1 MKKVRE
7 KTDVALFVAG
17 VFKMAI
23 LHLTAFLLFI
33 TNYLRFNHISTFIA
47 NKNIQSAASP
57 SPVVLPDDLIT
68 KIFSFLP
75 VKSLLRFRCLS
86 KYWKTLISRP
96 DFVKLHLQRSGTRN
110 PLFILITHRVKHV
123 PEDSLYGSDEE
134 CEHSVVPYPIRSL
147 LDNPSFTLF
156 DDPYYHVRDKGCSDI
171 VGSCN
176 GLILLAGCF
185 LDSWNGNQ
193 DDNYWL
199 RVWNPATRTTSQTFG
214 YFNDFSNS
222 PSQEFG
228 FAFGCDNSTG
238 IYKVVTS
245 RVCSY
250 EGTTEVR
257 VLNLGSD
264 VWRNIESFPVIPLHL
279 EFGGLSIYGSV
290 YLCGTL
296 NWMAINHM
304 DSYFWYSRD
313 HKDITVEQFVIV
325 SLNFGTETYNLYPM
339 PHGFDEVPPREPMVG
354 LLGGCLCFSY
364 SYKETDFVIWKMKKF
379 GVEDSWFQFLKISYQ
394 QLQIDHNF
402 SVDWRKEYFEL
413 VPLLLSEDGD
423 TLVLKSNEENQAI
436 LYNWR
441 HNRVQRTK
449 VIVSRTITDNSTSD
463 HVFWKDAKDF
473 VESLVPIF

>member
-1 MKKVRE
+1 
-7 KTDVALFVAG
+7 
-17 VFKMAI
+17 MAM
-23 LHLTAFLLFI
+23 LNLAAFLRFI
-33 TNYLRFNHISTFIA
+33 TNLLGFNSIIKFII
-47 NKNIQSAASP
+47 KSAASLHLPRTTP

-68 KIFSFLP
+68 EVFSFLP

-96 DFVKLHLQRSGTRN
+96 DFVKLHLKRSATRN
-110 PLFILITHRVKHV
+110 PLFTLITYRIRHV

-156 DDPYYHVRDKGCSDI
+156 DDPYYHVRDKGCSNI

-176 GLILLAGCF
+176 GLILLAGCC
-185 LDSWNGNQ
+185 LDSWGGNRH
-193 DDNYWL
+193 DSYWL

-222 PSQEFG
+222 PPQGFG

-238 IYKVVTS
+238 TYKVVAS
-245 RVCSY
+245 RVCCY
-250 EGTTEVR
+250 EWKTEVR
-257 VLNLGSD
+257 VLSLGSD
-264 VWRNIESFPVIPLHL
+264 VWRNIESFPVIPLNL
-279 EFGGLSIYGSV
+279 DFGCLSIYGSV

-296 NWMAINHM
+296 NWMAINHINHM
-304 DSYFWYSRD
+304 DSYFGYSHY

-325 SLNFGTETYNLYPM
+325 SLDLGTETYKLYPM
-339 PHGFDEVPPREPMVG
+339 PHGFDEVPPREPTIGV
-354 LLGGCLCFSY
+354 LGSCLCFSY

-379 GVEDSWFQFLKISYQ
+379 GVEDSWFQFLKITYQ
-394 QLQIDHNF
+394 QLQIDHDF
-402 SVDWRKEYFEL
+402 SVDWRKNYFEL

-441 HNRVQRTK
+441 HKRVERTK
-449 VIVSRTITDNSTSD
+449 VIISRTITDNSTSD
-463 HVFWKDAKDF
+463 HVCWKDAKDY
-473 VESLVPIF
+473 VESLVSIF